1 MQLLYS
7 HEIGYLI
14 REPHFLFGFVPEPIQ
29 SNISQLRL
37 ENHVLVW
44 SAAPDGPAR
53 RAIWDAADGNAAD
66 GDDAAAS
73 AAAAAPPPGTGHAAP
88 ARPPAR
94 TLRQAAQKGESAIFE
109 KSPF

>member
-1 MQLLYS
+1 MAWIRNTGNNPVQLLYS

-73 AAAAAPPPGTGHAAP
+73 AAAAAPPPGAGHAAP
-88 ARPPAR
+88 ARHAAR
-94 TLRQAAQKGESAIFE
+94 TLRQA
-109 KSPF
+109 P